1 MNDALVVFARAPR
14 VGHTKTRLIQALGAL
29 PAAELYA
36 GLLAR
41 TLHIAEAVDPIQRY
55 LYVDAPAARDYF
67 APLLA
72 PDRWRVE
79 GQVAGDLGLRM
90 SDALVR
96 ALSQHARVILI
107 GSDIVDLQA
116 RDLIDALQRLAARDE
131 AVIGPAADG
140 GYWLIGLRQ
149 PQPALF
155 ADLQWGEPHIF
166 QATVQRFA
174 ALGVRW
180 STLPVR
186 HDIDTPS
193 DVAQWRAALG
203 ALTPSK
209 VRVC

>member
-41 TLHIAEAVDPIQRY
+41 TLHIAEAVDPIQHY

-79 GQVAGDLGLRM
+79 GPVAGDLGLRM

>member
-1 MNDALVVFARAPR
+1 MDDALIVFARAPR
-14 VGHTKTRLIQALGAL
+14 VGHTKTRLIEALGAL
-29 PAAELYA
+29 PAADLYA

-41 TLHIAEAVDPIQRY
+41 TLHIAAAVDPIQRY

-79 GQVAGDLGLRM
+79 VQVAGDLGLRM
-90 SDALVR
+90 SDALARV
-96 ALSQHARVILI
+96 LSQHARVILL

-131 AVIGPAADG
+131 VVIGPAADG
-140 GYWLIGLRQ
+140 GYWLIGMRQ
-149 PQPALF
+149 PQPTLF
-155 ADLQWGEPHIF
+155 ANLQWGEPHILH
-166 QATVQRFA
+166 ATTQRLA
-174 ALGVRW
+174 ALGIRW
-180 STLPVR
+180 SVLPVR

-203 ALTPSK
+203 ALTPPK
-209 VRVC
+209 FRVV

>member
-1 MNDALVVFARAPR
+1 MDDALIVFARAPR
-14 VGHTKTRLIQALGAL
+14 VGHTKTRLIEALGAL

-55 LYVDAPAARDYF
+55 LYVDTPAGCDYV

-79 GQVAGDLGLRM
+79 VQVAGDLGLRM
-90 SDALVR
+90 SDALTR

-131 AVIGPAADG
+131 GVMGPAADG
-140 GYWLIGLRQ
+140 GYWLIGMRQ

-155 ADLQWGEPHIF
+155 ADLQWGEPDIF
-166 QATVQRFA
+166 QATVQRLA

-180 STLPVR
+180 SALPVR

-193 DVAQWRAALG
+193 DVAKWRAAL
-203 ALTPSK
+203 ATLTPQK
-209 VRVC
+209 FRAC